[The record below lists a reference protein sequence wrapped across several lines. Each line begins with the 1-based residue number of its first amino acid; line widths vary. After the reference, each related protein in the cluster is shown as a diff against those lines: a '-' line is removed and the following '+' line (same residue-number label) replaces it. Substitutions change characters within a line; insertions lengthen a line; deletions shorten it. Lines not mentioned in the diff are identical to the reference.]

1 MQSGLP
7 PRLQI
12 APPFVP
18 SGQNMLPSPGGPFFS
33 SPASYIPSP
42 FGGSGAPP
50 AAGATDGYQGY
61 FPGGRQ
67 GAYGPNMGYGG
78 LGMSAP
84 SMALGMSQGSEAP
97 SMMRSSSTS
106 SYSSTSSAI
115 PSTPANFGSYFSPQ
129 VQPSPQLF
137 SPPLGSGPSSASFT
151 PSPPQARA
159 PPVRSKLHAST
170 PSFHPGS
177 SSAPFQRRQPAQ
189 SISLRPGQQ
198 LPLALRSPTLGRARS
213 DSASPAPS
221 SVGIGTRPDDD
232 VKKRKKVVVRV
243 PRERDEEDDVADGG
257 KEGRKQSVIRRNPL
271 SVEEKRERMELMERD
286 ARGGAMLEEDE
297 LVGRAQHYDEVKMS
311 GLPPSI
317 DVYLPGK
324 DAWVEVWEGF
334 VDETTSKWGY
344 FDLRKPDFL
353 APTSPTTARHSPT
366 SFLRFDSSFP
376 PSPHSASP
384 LPNLSPHT
392 HNRTHSLFTP
402 PVALPARLQ
411 NVLDNL
417 SIRRPGHASSMS
429 LGGAALMQPRSPGL
443 GTPGERKLTPFA
455 KSFTMPGWTGLKAKA
470 QGTPLPES
478 PVEEVEEEEAT
489 EAKEAKEAK
498 EEEIKEENKE
508 EEAKPSLAELARGF
522 GLEDDDEGGLVMDDE
537 VVKQEENKVELPEE
551 DEVDDEDTRSTPSR
565 RMSGVSTRTDH
576 TGVASL
582 SDAFSASIKD
592 GDDEQDGHAAARHEH
607 DIVTN
612 PSDEDKITPE
622 ERTSYSL
629 NAELSRALTDLGPLD
644 SSPPRAPPPAIHVE
658 HDHDVGYDGSDD
670 SEYADAEL
678 SEGEYSN
685 PSEED
690 KARERAI
697 FRARSSRALREE
709 ALRHQPPNF
718 GEDEALASGRSMG
731 YGTDEGRRSALGVDS
746 DILFQAPSDVDLPP
760 TPPRPPTEDDSD
772 SDNGSPVEAGGHR
785 VNKHFEFPPRS
796 PAAASPVRQRRPS
809 PSAAPSSPES
819 LSAAVQPDLAPIAPF
834 SIRKTSLNVAAP
846 EFVFGGNAAGRTSRS
861 GSLASLSS
869 AAGFGSPGHPGS
881 LSASSPFFPDSP
893 PKPSLNPVASEFKPP
908 FELPPHA
915 KDSIASF
922 GSVAGWGDIGKPG
935 SLAAESPRLRSETPH
950 RPEPIRPHLNVL
962 ASEFQPPEPLLAA
975 ANPDNST
982 PQSFAPPRPFNFQL
996 PADAPTLPQETV
1008 LAAPQP
1014 RRVSRGPLPP
1024 IPLTSVVPHN
1034 AAIKRQKV
1042 EASWM
1047 SGSSPITPLQRA
1059 VSAPN
1064 IAQRRPLPTPPS
1076 QTPRQHRRPWAF
1088 DADQQEGSLQHGTH
1102 SDLGNASLV
1111 SIDDPVPPQ
1120 YAPVRPVPR
1129 VATSNRPFTLRP
1141 AASFSS
1147 DGRILGFQGVG
1158 FPSTVSKRRSPI
1170 PAFSTPN
1177 TSIDGGKRKDRQV
1190 SPARMGD
1197 PRVRKQSADDI
1208 ALPSATRPR
1217 SRAIAIPQANGSRR
1231 SQDEEDHL
1239 FDNETLPLTP
1249 LTDASTGSL
1258 VEFSDDGIN
1267 EEDED
1272 DLPLRI
1278 LEDIISKQFDGLR
1291 DELRS
1296 FRSASEHDLAKQEAV
1311 VDAFASRVELL
1322 LATSNLR
1329 STDGSA
1335 SLLTLVDEAQT
1346 RTERAL
1352 LDAIDRLPTAGKSG
1366 HPSLPEAS
1374 LLSVTA
1380 PMRPTTPA
1388 IDMHP
1393 AAAYGV
1399 FLDDLRATVQPLA
1412 KDPLDVEVLASKLAS
1427 LVQPQL
1433 ADILTRLPPQSHETA
1448 NIVVDKLKGPLEGLA
1463 AAASIDPVLLSKAL
1477 AADLRSTLTA
1487 LLKDVVGTVEA
1498 RMTGSGDPV
1507 GEKLL
1512 EHVKEG
1518 NAAVTASIAGLETKL
1533 RMLLE
1538 AQVKFAQSTS
1548 AGQEMQAALK
1558 SAMGQ
1563 LGLDV
1568 TSRLDVAYSQL
1579 EERFKAHLASAPAPD
1594 SEAKLVD
1601 LENQLAKARNEHG
1614 KVRSEKAV
1622 LAERTESDRAR
1633 YTAELTDLRAQ
1644 LATRDEATKAL
1655 EIEKAVAAQAAARL
1669 EDDLAASKAEV
1680 EQLKEEEIELKEKL
1694 VVEERM
1700 RAEQERIKQAQD
1712 VEIANLR
1719 RQLEEARTATER
1731 LEAEREEEKA
1741 TVRERVAL
1749 EEQAKK
1755 ARQQEREEFA
1765 AAKGEIASL
1774 EKRLAALD
1782 DRLSTVHRAKA
1793 IQQQALAQANQR
1805 NTALK
1810 KEVAGAGRFRVQ
1822 ATQLEAACSSWKER
1836 FEEAD
1841 QARAQLVEENDK
1853 YRQQFTSLEQ
1863 GLETMKESVTKELDE
1878 ASTRIN
1884 ALTEE
1889 RDRLAQ
1895 EKAELVEE
1903 KHKWTAFAASDLA
1916 SHFRPSAADMSFSSP
1931 VPPQYYDPSFPSSA
1945 PSTPPA
1951 RALAPGWTNTPV
1963 TPQAFAKPE
1972 ILVAQHTGDSDSDES
1987 VAHTTLSPAPTVSG
2001 RSFVMSSD
2009 GWYSAA

>member
-1 MQSGLP
+1 
-7 PRLQI
+7 
-12 APPFVP
+12 
-18 SGQNMLPSPGGPFFS
+18 MLNSPGGQFFT
-33 SPASYIPSP
+33 SPAAYSPSL
-42 FGGSGAPP
+42 FGGSGAPSSG
-50 AAGATDGYQGY
+50 GADCYQGY

-67 GAYGPNMGYGG
+67 GAYGPSMGYGG
-78 LGMSAP
+78 LGFGAP
-84 SMALGMSQGSEAP
+84 SMAQGLSQGSEAP

-115 PSTPANFGSYFSPQ
+115 PTTPANFGSHFSPQ

-137 SPPLGSGPSSASFT
+137 SPPLASGSSSAFT

-170 PSFHPGS
+170 PSFHPGP
-177 SSAPFQRRQPAQ
+177 SSAPFQRRQPTQ

-198 LPLALRSPTLGRARS
+198 LPLALRSPTLGRARF

-232 VKKRKKVVVRV
+232 LKKRKKVVVRV

-257 KEGRKQSVIRRNPL
+257 KEGRKQSVIQRNPL
-271 SVEEKRERMELMERD
+271 SVEEKRERMELMERE

-353 APTSPTTARHSPT
+353 ASASPTTARHSPT
-366 SFLRFDSSFP
+366 SFFHFDSSFP
-376 PSPHSASP
+376 PPPHSTSP
-384 LPNLSPHT
+384 LPTGSSHS

-411 NVLDNL
+411 NVFDNL
-417 SIRRPGHASSMS
+417 SIRRPGHTSSMS
-429 LGGAALMQPRSPGL
+429 LGGGALMQPRSPGL

-455 KSFTMPGWTGLKAKA
+455 KSFTMPGWTGLKA

-478 PVEEVEEEEAT
+478 PVEEVEEDEAT
-489 EAKEAKEAK
+489 EAQ
-498 EEEIKEENKE
+498 EEIKEESRE

-522 GLEDDDEGGLVMDDE
+522 GLEGDDDGGLVMDEE
-537 VVKQEENKVELPEE
+537 VVKQDENDVELPKE
-551 DEVDDEDTRSTPSR
+551 DEVDAEDARSTPSR
-565 RMSGVSTRTDH
+565 RMSGVSTRTDY

-582 SDAFSASIKD
+582 SDALSASMK
-592 GDDEQDGHAAARHEH
+592 GGGDEQDGHARS

-612 PSDEDKITPE
+612 PSDEDKVTPE

-658 HDHDVGYDGSDD
+658 LDHDVGYDGSDD

-678 SEGEYSN
+678 SESDYSN

-709 ALRHQPPNF
+709 ALRYQPPNF
-718 GEDEALASGRSMG
+718 GDDEALASGRSMG
-731 YGTDEGRRSALGVDS
+731 YGTDEGRGSALGVDS

-760 TPPRPPTEDDSD
+760 TPPRLPTASDSD
-772 SDNGSPVEAGGHR
+772 SEDGKSVEAGGHR
-785 VNKHFEFPPRS
+785 VNKNFEFPPRS
-796 PAAASPVRQRRPS
+796 PAAASPTRQRRPS

-819 LSAAVQPDLAPIAPF
+819 LSAIVQPDLAPIAPL

-846 EFVFGGNAAGRTSRS
+846 EFVFGGNAGGRRSRS

-869 AAGFGSPGHPGS
+869 AAGFGSPGRLGS
-881 LSASSPFFPDSP
+881 VSASSPSFPGSP

-935 SLAAESPRLRSETPH
+935 SLAAESPRLRSMSPH

-962 ASEFQPPEPLLAA
+962 ANEFQPPELLIPA

-982 PQSFAPPRPFNFQL
+982 PQSLPPRPFDFQL
-996 PADAPTLPQETV
+996 PADAPTLPQEAV
-1008 LAAPQP
+1008 LASPQP
-1014 RRVSRGPLPP
+1014 RRISRGPLPP

-1042 EASWM
+1042 EANWM
-1047 SGSSPITPLQRA
+1047 PGSSPVTPLQRA
-1059 VSAPN
+1059 VSAPD

-1076 QTPRQHRRPWAF
+1076 QPSQQHRRPWTF
-1088 DADQQEGSLQHGTH
+1088 DGGLQEGSLEHGAQ
-1102 SDLGNASLV
+1102 SELGNASLV
-1111 SIDDPVPPQ
+1111 SNDDPVPPQ
-1120 YAPVRPVPR
+1120 YAPMRPVPR
-1129 VATSNRPFTLRP
+1129 VVTSNRPFTLRP

-1147 DGRILGFQGVG
+1147 DGRVLGFHGIG
-1158 FPSTVSKRRSPI
+1158 LPSTVLKSRSPI
-1170 PAFSTPN
+1170 PTFSTPN
-1177 TSIDGGKRKDRQV
+1177 SSIDDGKRKDRLV

-1197 PRVRKQSADDI
+1197 PRVRRQSADDI

-1231 SQDEEDHL
+1231 RQDEEDHL

-1258 VEFSDDGIN
+1258 VEFSDDGIS

-1296 FRSASEHDLAKQEAV
+1296 FRSASELDLAKQEAV

-1322 LATSNLR
+1322 LATSNFR
-1329 STDGSA
+1329 SADGSA
-1335 SLLTLVDEAQT
+1335 SLLALVDDAQK

-1352 LDAIDRLPTAGKSG
+1352 LDAIDRLPTAGKSR

-1374 LLSVTA
+1374 LLPITA
-1380 PMRPTTPA
+1380 PMRPVTPA
-1388 IDMHP
+1388 IDMHL

-1433 ADILTRLPPQSHETA
+1433 ADILTRLPPQSHETV
-1448 NIVVDKLKGPLEGLA
+1448 NLVGDKLKGPLEGLA
-1463 AAASIDPVLLSKAL
+1463 AAASVDPVLLSKAL
-1477 AADLRSTLTA
+1477 AEELRSTVTA
-1487 LLKDVVGTVEA
+1487 LWKDVVGTVEA
-1498 RMTGSGDPV
+1498 RMSASGDPA
-1507 GEKLL
+1507 GEMLL

-1518 NAAVTASIAGLETKL
+1518 NATVTASLAGLEAKL

-1538 AQVKFAQSTS
+1538 AQATFAQSTS
-1548 AGQEMQAALK
+1548 AGQEMQSVLK

-1579 EERFKAHLASAPAPD
+1579 EERFRARLASTPAPD
-1594 SEAKLVD
+1594 LEAKVTD

-1622 LAERTESDRAR
+1622 LAERSESDRAR
-1633 YTAELTDLRAQ
+1633 YATEVADLRAL
-1644 LATRDEATKAL
+1644 LAERDEATKKL
-1655 EIEKAVAAQAAARL
+1655 EIEKAVAAQVAARL
-1669 EDDLAASKAEV
+1669 QDDLAATKAEV
-1680 EQLKEEEIELKEKL
+1680 GQLKEEGNELKEKL

-1719 RQLEEARTATER
+1719 RQLEEARAATER
-1731 LEAEREEEKA
+1731 LEAERDEEKTA
-1741 TVRERVAL
+1741 LKERAAA
-1749 EEQAKK
+1749 EEQEKK

-1765 AAKGEIASL
+1765 AAKGEIGSL
-1774 EKRLAALD
+1774 EKRVAAQD
-1782 DRLSTVHRAKA
+1782 DRLSAVHRAKA

-1810 KEVAGAGRFRVQ
+1810 KEVAGLSRFRVQ
-1822 ATQLEAACSSWKER
+1822 ATQLEAADSAWKAR
-1836 FEEAD
+1836 FEEANR
-1841 QARAQLVEENDK
+1841 ACAQLVKENEK

-1878 ASTRIN
+1878 ASTRIS

-1895 EKAELVEE
+1895 EKTQLVEE
-1903 KHKWTAFAASDLA
+1903 KHKWTTASTPSELA
-1916 SHFRPSAADMSFSSP
+1916 SHFRPSSAAMSFSSP
-1931 VPPQYYDPSFPSSA
+1931 IHPQYSDPAFPSSA

-1951 RALAPGWTNTPV
+1951 RSFAPGWNNTPL
-1963 TPQAFAKPE
+1963 TPHAFAKPE
-1972 ILVAQHTGDSDSDES
+1972 ILVAQHTGDSTSSEES
-1987 VAHTTLSPAPTVSG
+1987 VAHTSLSPAATISG